1 VTGSAGGAVG
11 GAPGTGGGALGKGG
25 VAPGTGG
32 VAHAGLPGSA
42 LSPPRPHEAE
52 TCPCSACGGRDN
64 SLVLL
69 RYKLLFLCTF
79 DDFDNT

>member
-1 VTGSAGGAVG
+1 MTGSAGGAVG
-11 GAPGTGGGALGKGG
+11 GAPGTGGGGALGKGG

-32 VAHAGLPGSA
+32 VVHAGLPGSA
-42 LSPPRPHEAE
+42 LSPPPRPHEAE

-69 RYKLLFLCTF
+69 R
-79 DDFDNT
+79 